1 MQRNNTLLLKTV
13 FTFLENRVNPYFIKI
28 ENHCSSLVISKEILG
43 FACMQ
48 FQVHCNELSLKQ

>member
-13 FTFLENRVNPYFIKI
+13 FTFLGNHVGPYFIKI
-28 ENHCSSLVISKEILG
+28 ENHCASLVISKEILG
-43 FACMQ
+43 FNCMQ